1 MMRRCL
7 LLALLLAGC
16 AAKVGDPCETSTDCG
31 RDLQCDLSQ
40 TDGYCTVTPCLVNEC
55 PDEAVCVTFPD
66 NQPYCVARC
75 EADGDCRD
83 GYVCVKDYPQAD
95 APFCGLVHF
104 VER

>member
-1 MMRRCL
+1 MKVLCL
-7 LLALLLAGC
+7 LTLFGVGC
-16 AAKVGDPCETSTDCG
+16 AAQVGDACETSTDCG

-40 TDGYCTVTPCLVNEC
+40 VDGYCTITPCIVNEC

-66 NQPYCVARC
+66 SQPYCVARC
-75 EADGDCRD
+75 DGSDDCRD

-95 APFCGLVHF
+95 APFCGQAHF